1 MFDLDKLSY
10 EEYGNLVIK
19 CLIVISLLFN
29 LIPFSFLGLLMCLMQ
44 IPIYLIARN
53 KFEKPLH
60 SDGLNKCFLLTL
72 LFYILLFLVIK
83 LSSMLIPKEISFIL
97 SSSLCVLGC
106 YITSTLPNVK
116 ENKGKLFL
124 GRKKENGR
132 YADLFRFI
140 KFDPTNKKLCEYE
153 DRLKDSDMF
162 TYYVFKYIFRDG
174 LTWDETMDK
183 LDIYERKELD
193 KEIYAIYR
201 TLQYVL
207 DLKRLD

>member
-1 MFDLDKLSY
+1 MDRLSY
-10 EEYGNLVIK
+10 GQYGLV
-19 CLIVISLLFN
+19 VIISAFIMALCFN
-29 LIPFSFLGLLMCLMQ
+29 LLSYFIICTILFLFSRQ
-44 IPIYLIARN
+44 
-53 KFEKPLH
+53 KFEEPIH
-60 SDGLNKCFLLTL
+60 AEGLTICYFHTMGYYL
-72 LFYILLFLVIK
+72 LLFLCIKMCNMVINEN
-83 LSSMLIPKEISFIL
+83 ITFIL
-97 SSSLCVLGC
+97 IGSLTILFTFVM
-106 YITSTLPNVK
+106 STVPNKK
-116 ENKGKLFL
+116 EKLEKLFL
-124 GRKKENGR
+124 GRKKENGK

>member
-1 MFDLDKLSY
+1 MDRLSY
-10 EEYGNLVIK
+10 RQYGNVL
-19 CLIVISLLFN
+19 LLSLFIMATLFN
-29 LIPFSFLGLLMCLMQ
+29 LIPEFIVLTVVYLFSRGVFEE
-44 IPIYLIARN
+44 PIHAN
-53 KFEKPLH
+53 
-60 SDGLNKCFLLTL
+60 GLNKCYVCTMTFYLL
-72 LFYILLFLVIK
+72 V
-83 LSSMLIPKEISFIL
+83 FIL
-97 SSSLCVLGC
+97 ITFVKPMIGSEITFVLVAIIGL
-106 YITSTLPNVK
+106 IATFSTSTMPNKV
-116 ENKGKLFL
+116 EQYNKLFW
-124 GRKKENGR
+124 GRKKENGK